1 MVSAKD
7 RSTHGYLDSEWDQAK
22 EEAKAALRKI
32 ARKQGTISYADL
44 ITKIDAIKFE
54 PNAKEYLDFLGQ
66 ISLDEDDA
74 GRGMLTAIVTHPEG
88 ARMPGP
94 GFFDLAAYLGRK
106 TADRATFWSDELK
119 RVYLANKR

>member
-7 RSTHGYLDSEWDQAK
+7 RSTHGYLDSEWDAAK

-44 ITKIDAIKFE
+44 ITKVDAIKFE
-54 PNAKEYLDFLGQ
+54 LNAKEYH
-66 ISLDEDDA
+66 
-74 GRGMLTAIVTHPEG
+74 AIVTHPDG

-106 TADRATFWSDELK
+106 TADKATFWSDELK